1 MSGSVGKEDIYMN
14 SDFNQL
20 AEDLIAERRLVEA
33 RTMLEKAISQMP
45 AGWKPS
51 RDDGKALS
59 IAFWYE
65 EEFLA
70 WVQQYGR
77 RLNKTTLW
85 IRESYSKAW
94 YLLAA
99 VAVEEKRL
107 TDALFCIDSGL
118 ELEPDHPELL
128 SEKGY
133 ILGVLKRHAEALECY
148 IWAVSAREWSPAAY
162 MARALRGQGVQLIDL
177 DRLDEAETALKESL
191 EYEPGNRGARNEL
204 EYIEE
209 LRGNPVKQR
218 LPWFVEAFVNPPSDP
233 TDGSPPCLGGGP
245 STGSR
250 SKGRWFGKLPADT
263 QRLHAARLGRL
274 RGRV

>member
-77 RLNKTTLW
+77 RLNK
-85 IRESYSKAW
+85 RRYGYES
-94 YLLAA
+94 
-99 VAVEEKRL
+99 R
-107 TDALFCIDSGL
+107 
-118 ELEPDHPELL
+118 
-128 SEKGY
+128 
-133 ILGVLKRHAEALECY
+133 
-148 IWAVSAREWSPAAY
+148 
-162 MARALRGQGVQLIDL
+162 
-177 DRLDEAETALKESL
+177 
-191 EYEPGNRGARNEL
+191 
-204 EYIEE
+204 
-209 LRGNPVKQR
+209 
-218 LPWFVEAFVNPPSDP
+218 
-233 TDGSPPCLGGGP
+233 
-245 STGSR
+245 
-250 SKGRWFGKLPADT
+250 T
-263 QRLHAARLGRL
+263 QRLGICSPRLQSR
-274 RGRV
+274 RNA